1 MIRVLVV
8 DAFELGIFCS
18 IYFGSMEYTLHL
30 PLHPGQG
37 SHKCLAVDGNG
48 KG

>member
-1 MIRVLVV
+1 MIWVLAV
-8 DAFELGIFCS
+8 DGFELRTFCS
-18 IYFGSMEYTLHL
+18 IFFGSMEYTLHL

-37 SHKCLAVDGNG
+37 SHKCLEVDGND